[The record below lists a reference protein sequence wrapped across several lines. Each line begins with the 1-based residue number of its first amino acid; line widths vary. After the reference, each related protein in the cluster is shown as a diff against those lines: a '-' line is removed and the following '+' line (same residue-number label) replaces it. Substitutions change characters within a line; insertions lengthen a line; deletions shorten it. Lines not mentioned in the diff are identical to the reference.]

1 MDVKVLIGARYAVT
15 TDSAC
20 SVVDKL
26 TGKPLCTASVGKQGE
41 FVAISDEV
49 VADDESVTVTQI
61 HGQLI
66 NVYSTSTSGSSTG
79 DGSGGSGSGEWT
91 DIRPLSNTWTGT
103 NSFNGMVRFAS
114 GIDCMGAAYIRAD
127 LHKTIDSKTLT
138 STSVLNMG
146 EADARYAS
154 MSHQQ
159 NHDMHVTAE
168 DKARWNAAGSGS
180 GTGGGSANVN
190 ITSRAVKIGENIGP
204 ADVQRSVIIGNKASV
219 PSSSD
224 WSQSY
229 IVAIGEEVEGEA
241 GSTVVGYKA
250 ESGSDCAVI
259 GNLANG
265 DEYAVAV
272 GDNACGGHWWSTAVG
287 YYAAA
292 TGVSSVALGNH
303 TAAPGAA
310 AIAIGEKA
318 AASGAGSVAIGPFA
332 VNSNQG
338 CTVLSA
344 VGNPNWSECSL
355 FDYAQPR
362 TQLYLIGAGSPLANE
377 YCGGEAALGF
387 VVTANDGKTIV
398 HSGTKKLID
407 LLTDNKNT
415 FKPSMTKEAN

>member
-1 MDVKVLIGARYAVT
+1 MKIVTAPGVTYVVYAAAGATVT
-15 TDSAC
+15 CPDRPDPLLTCAGGKPNYFTAPGAEVEISDDSASIAAC
-20 SVVDKL
+20 RNIK
-26 TGKPLCTASVGKQGE
+26 
-41 FVAISDEV
+41 FEV
-49 VADDESVTVTQI
+49 
-61 HGQLI
+61 
-66 NVYSTSTSGSSTG
+66 SGG
-79 DGSGGSGSGEWT
+79 GGSGGSGGSGGGEWT

-114 GIDCMGAAYIRAD
+114 GVDCMGAAYIRAD

-146 EADARYAS
+146 EADGRYAPATHES
-154 MSHQQ
+154 
-159 NHDMHVTAE
+159 DTTVHVTAE

-190 ITSRAVKIGENIGP
+190 ITSRAVKIGENIGQ
-204 ADVQRSVIIGNKASV
+204 ADVYDSVIIGNKASV
-219 PSSSD
+219 PSSS
-224 WSQSY
+224 SY
-229 IVAIGEEVEGEA
+229 SLGGIVAIGEEVEG
-241 GSTVVGYKA
+241 SDCSNVVGYGA
-250 ESGSDCAVI
+250 RAAVYGSAI
-259 GNLANG
+259 GTQAYG

-272 GDNACGGHWWSTAVG
+272 GNFTCAGHWWSTAVG

-303 TAAPGAA
+303 TAAPGVA
-310 AIAIGEKA
+310 AIAIGEQA

-355 FDYAQPR
+355 FNYTQPR